1 MAKTSMARLL
11 SWRQALRACGS
22 GWMENWFPDDEE
34 TGEPEHRE
42 IVRAAWCN
50 GGMILDE
57 GSSANLRDLKRMY
70 NRPYGLRLWAGG
82 KPTDAEREAA
92 PWDGEKR

>member
-1 MAKTSMARLL
+1 MAKSTARLL
-11 SWRQALRACGS
+11 TYRQALRACGS
-22 GWMENWFPDDEE
+22 GYMENWFPDDEE

-42 IVRAAWCN
+42 IERAAWCN
-50 GGMILDE
+50 GGVILDC
-57 GSSANLRDLKRMY
+57 GSSASIKALRDLY
-70 NRPYGLRLWAGG
+70 NRPYGLRLWAG